1 MLCEVALGKM
11 KQYVQGPEEELEAA
25 PAGFDSVQ
33 GTRKYWIL
41 FYSICLN

>member
-11 KQYVQGPEEELEAA
+11 KQYIQGPGEELEAA

-33 GTRKYWIL
+33 GTNIFFELPSSKY
-41 FYSICLN
+41 